1 MQAKVL
7 TDLEHTRRSQ
17 ALEVSMHAVSTN
29 ERLVHYW
36 GTAYDR
42 PRPCTYCGRVHTKG
56 RCPAYGRTCRACGRK
71 NHFESC
77 CRGMARVA
85 PLHAINTEPE
95 DFLMTV
101 STDTDL
107 EEVNATSQ
115 MFPSRIFATMQLEGE
130 PITFQLD
137 CGATCNVVRRSDLP
151 REARITSTNTCLKM
165 YNGTT
170 ETPLGSYEANVYNT
184 ANRKAYRLLF
194 LVEQSAPTAILG
206 AQACQ
211 EMDLL
216 MVRAE
221 NISQTVLPQAL
232 KTEGGSVVAQVELE
246 DILEEYSDVFSDQL
260 GTFQEHVHL
269 HVDHEISLW

>member
-7 TDLEHTRRSQ
+7 TEQKRRSQ
-17 ALEVSMHAVSTN
+17 ASKVSMHAVSRN

-137 CGATCNVVRRSDLP
+137 CGATCNVVHRSDLP

-170 ETPLGSYEANVYNT
+170 ETPLAATRQMSTTPRIGKHTGCCSWWCNQHPRPYWEHRLAKRWTCSWFEQRTSHRQSCLELSKLKEAVW
-184 ANRKAYRLLF
+184 
-194 LVEQSAPTAILG
+194 
-206 AQACQ
+206 
-211 EMDLL
+211 
-216 MVRAE
+216 
-221 NISQTVLPQAL
+221 LPRWNW
-232 KTEGGSVVAQVELE
+232 K
-246 DILEEYSDVFSDQL
+246 IY
-260 GTFQEHVHL
+260 
-269 HVDHEISLW
+269 